1 MDVSV
6 QPKPD
11 FIETISRW
19 YNSSLEVVDFSKPA
33 NAVNSIN
40 QWAEILTHG
49 RIQQLISEGLYL
61 TIISL
66 MICIL

>member
-6 QPKPD
+6 QPKSD

-19 YNSSLEVVDFSKPA
+19 YNSSFELVDFSKPG

-40 QWAEILTHG
+40 RWAENLTHG
-49 RIQQLISEGLYL
+49 RIQQLISEGFYL
-61 TIISL
+61 NIIR
-66 MICIL
+66 

>member
-1 MDVSV
+1 MDISV

-19 YNSSLEVVDFSKPA
+19 YNSSFELVDFSKPV

-40 QWAEILTHG
+40 RWAENLTHG

-61 TIISL
+61 NIV
-66 MICIL
+66 